1 MKKTILLALP
11 FLAASFFVSCDNAS
25 NKIKPEDQR
34 ATDLADMV
42 GNSKLPEFAFVSE
55 FHDFGQIQDG
65 IKVEHF
71 FEFENTGEAPLIIS
85 KAEGSCGC
93 TVPDWPREP
102 IQPGQKGRIRV
113 EFDSTNRAGRQDKQV
128 KLYANTVPNQ
138 KVLQITSEVISK
150 ES

>member
-1 MKKTILLALP
+1 MKKTMFLALP
-11 FLAASFFVSCDNAS
+11 FIAASILMSCDNAAS
-25 NKIKPEDQR
+25 KIKPEEER
-34 ATDLADMV
+34 STDLAAQV
-42 GNSKLPEFAFVSE
+42 GNAKLPEFAFASE
-55 FHDFGQIQDG
+55 FHDFGQIQEG
-65 IKVEHF
+65 VKVEHF

-102 IQPGQKGRIRV
+102 IQPGEKGRIRV
-113 EFDSTNRAGRQDKQV
+113 EFDSANRGGRQDKQV

-138 KVLQITSEVISK
+138 KVLKITSEVIQK

>member
-1 MKKTILLALP
+1 MKKNIALALLAG
-11 FLAASFFVSCDNAS
+11 FLWSCDNAS

-34 ATDLADMV
+34 SNDLAEMA
-42 GNSKLPEFAFVSE
+42 GSSKQPEFKFVSE
-55 FHDFGQIQDG
+55 FHDFGQIEDG

-102 IQPGQKGRIRV
+102 IAPGGKGKIRV
-113 EFDSTNRAGRQDKQV
+113 EFDSTNRKGRQDKQV

-138 KVLQITSEVISK
+138 KVLKITSEVI
-150 ES
+150 

>member
-1 MKKTILLALP
+1 MRKSIALAVLAG
-11 FLAASFFVSCDNAS
+11 FLWSCDNAA

-34 ATDLADMV
+34 SADLAEMA
-42 GNSKLPEFAFVSE
+42 GSSKLPDFTFVSE
-55 FHDFGQIQDG
+55 FHDFGQIEDG
-65 IKVEHF
+65 VKVEHF

-102 IQPGQKGRIRV
+102 IAPGSKGKIRV
-113 EFDSTNRAGRQDKQV
+113 EFDSTNRKGRQDKQV

-138 KVLQITSEVISK
+138 KVLKITSEVI
-150 ES
+150 

>member
-1 MKKTILLALP
+1 MRKSIALAVLAG
-11 FLAASFFVSCDNAS
+11 FLWSCDNAA

-34 ATDLADMV
+34 STDLAEMA
-42 GNSKLPEFAFVSE
+42 GSSKLPDFNFVSE
-55 FHDFGQIQDG
+55 FHDFGQIEDG
-65 IKVEHF
+65 VKVEHF

-102 IQPGQKGRIRV
+102 IAPGGKGKIRV
-113 EFDSTNRAGRQDKQV
+113 EFDSTNRKGRQDKQV

-138 KVLQITSEVISK
+138 KVLKITSEVI
-150 ES
+150 